1 MNLTPDLRLDGRV
14 VLVTGASRGL
24 GRAMALGFAAAG
36 ADVVVSSRKLDAC
49 EVVADEIRVMGRR
62 SIAVQCHVGN
72 WDECESLVNAAV
84 AEFGRIDVLVNNAG
98 IAPVPP
104 SITGITEE
112 LFDRTIAVDLKGPVR
127 LTGLVAVHMPAGGS
141 IINISSTA
149 SVRNTPFT
157 AVYGAAKAALN
168 SFGQAAALELG
179 PKGIRVNTIVCGP
192 FLTDSFSKVVPT
204 PESVVALAAT
214 RALGRIAEPE
224 EIIGTAL
231 FLASDASAYMTGA
244 LLALDGG

>member
-168 SFGQAAALELG
+168 SFGQAAALEPPLELDARHRDATLAISLPVARWFDG
-179 PKGIRVNTIVCGP
+179 VRP
-192 FLTDSFSKVVPT
+192 TDSDDDM
-204 PESVVALAAT
+204 LAT
-214 RALGRIAEPE
+214 INRHLTSPPLVELR
-224 EIIGTAL
+224 
-231 FLASDASAYMTGA
+231 
-244 LLALDGG
+244 

>member
-1 MNLTPDLRLDGRV
+1 MG
-14 VLVTGASRGL
+14 
-24 GRAMALGFAAAG
+24 GRA
-36 ADVVVSSRKLDAC
+36 
-49 EVVADEIRVMGRR
+49 
-62 SIAVQCHVGN
+62 IAVSCHVGD
-72 WDECESLVNAAV
+72 WQQCAALVDAAV
-84 AEFGRIDVLVNNAG
+84 AEFGHVDVLVNNAG

-104 SITGITEE
+104 SISGITEE

-127 LTGLVAVHMPAGGS
+127 LTGLVVPQMPAGGS

-179 PKGIRVNTIVCGP
+179 PLGIRVNTIVCGP
-192 FLTDSFSKVVPT
+192 FMTDSFSKAVPT
-204 PESVVALAAT
+204 PEQAAAFAAT
-214 RALGRIAEPE
+214 RPLRRIAEPE

-231 FLASDASAYMTGA
+231 FLASDASSYMTGA